1 LSDSNVTAAGSLILH
16 TLPMIED
23 LIFYTATNEDNKAV
37 FLQANLLA
45 QLNRHYETTS
55 KKKMVRRFIK
65 LFELA

>member
-1 LSDSNVTAAGSLILH
+1 
-16 TLPMIED
+16 MIED